1 MLYDVFEHCEGTAT
15 REAGRLLRND
25 ILNTLRRSKK
35 RMVLDFSNIATVSSS
50 FIDELVAKLI
60 IEMGIISFNQMI
72 MLGGINETVK
82 YLCERSVY
90 MRIFE
95 EWKAKG

>member
-1 MLYDVFEHCEGTAT
+1 M
-15 REAGRLLRND
+15 
-25 ILNTLRRSKK
+25 
-35 RMVLDFSNIATVSSS
+35 FSQC
-50 FIDELVAKLI
+50 IDELVAKLI

-72 MLGGINETVK
+72 MLIGINETVK